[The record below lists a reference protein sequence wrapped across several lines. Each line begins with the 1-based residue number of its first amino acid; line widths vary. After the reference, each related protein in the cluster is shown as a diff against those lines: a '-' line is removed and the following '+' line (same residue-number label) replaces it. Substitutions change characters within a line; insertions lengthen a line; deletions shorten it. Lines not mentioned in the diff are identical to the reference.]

1 MAQTLY
7 ILKNNIFS
15 VKNTFTLSKLLSRDI
30 KIFFFFKCNACFNFI
45 DEASSYLISRWH
57 HYRSG
62 V

>member
-30 KIFFFFKCNACFNFI
+30 KIFFFFLNLMHA
-45 DEASSYLISRWH
+45 LILSMRPAPT
-57 HYRSG
+57 
-62 V
+62 

>member
-30 KIFFFFKCNACFNFI
+30 KIFFVFKCNACFNFI

>member
-30 KIFFFFKCNACFNFI
+30 KIFFFFFFNVMH
-45 DEASSYLISRWH
+45 ALILSMRPAPT
-57 HYRSG
+57 
-62 V
+62 